1 MRPFRKV
8 PVSQL
13 IARLGLSDY
22 DAQAPFMPGDY
33 APKRVRIPLK
43 QHAGAPASAVVR
55 EGQSVRR
62 GELIGDIPAGQLGA
76 RVHASISG
84 RVSAISDLV
93 EITA

>member
-1 MRPFRKV
+1 MRAFRKV

-22 DAQAPFMPGDY
+22 DAEAPFVPGDY

-43 QHAGAPASAVVR
+43 QHAGAPASPVVR
-55 EGQSVRR
+55 EGQAVRR

-76 RVHASISG
+76 RVHASIGG
-84 RVSAISDLV
+84 RVTAISDLV
-93 EITA
+93 EITQ